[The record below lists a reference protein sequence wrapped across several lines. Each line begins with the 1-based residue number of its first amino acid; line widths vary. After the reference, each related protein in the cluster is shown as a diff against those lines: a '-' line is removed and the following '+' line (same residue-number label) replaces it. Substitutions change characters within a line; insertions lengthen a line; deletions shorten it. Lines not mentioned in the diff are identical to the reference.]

1 MKTTTDATNMQYAV
15 IEGVSFGIL
24 DGVNSI
30 LKVNNNFEKIFM
42 VGGGSRSLFWIEL
55 IASLLNRN
63 LSVCNQSEFGAA
75 LGVARLAMHIDDN
88 ISKGNIIKEIKISKE
103 IKPNLDK
110 INILSKRY
118 EIWKNLYSI
127 NKKIAPNLLT

>member
-1 MKTTTDATNMQYAV
+1 MQYAV

-42 VGGGSRSLFWIEL
+42 VGGGSRSSFWIEL
-55 IASLLNRN
+55 LASLLNRN
-63 LSVCNQSEFGAA
+63 LSVCDQSEFGAA
-75 LGVARLAMHIDDN
+75 LGVARLAMHADDN
-88 ISKGNIIKEIKISKE
+88 IKNKDNIIKEIKISKE
-103 IKPNLDK
+103 FKPKLDK

-118 EIWKNLYSI
+118 EIWKDLYSA